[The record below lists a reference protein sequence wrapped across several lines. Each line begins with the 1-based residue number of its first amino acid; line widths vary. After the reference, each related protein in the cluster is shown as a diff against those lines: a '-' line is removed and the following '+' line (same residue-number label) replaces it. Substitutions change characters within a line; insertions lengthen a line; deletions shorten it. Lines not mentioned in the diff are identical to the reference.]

1 MVGSLVIQ
9 APPGVVADPAAK
21 ADWLDGIRP
30 RFGGWTDIMNS
41 LQLFE
46 IFNSLV
52 FRVLVAA
59 LTISLIA
66 CSIHRTPGMI
76 RTATKPRVD
85 VGPAFF
91 EHAPQHEAIVARRS
105 AAEAQAAVEGVLRAR
120 RYRTLAM
127 DDGVVHVY
135 ADRYR
140 WLSFAGLIA
149 HVAIVVIL
157 AGAIIGG
164 AFGYRDSNFTIA
176 EGATRDA
183 ASPRPGW
190 RSSWSTSPTATTRR
204 PAPPSTT

>member
-1 MVGSLVIQ
+1 M
-9 APPGVVADPAAK
+9 
-21 ADWLDGIRP
+21 
-30 RFGGWTDIMNS
+30 
-41 LQLFE
+41 
-46 IFNSLV
+46 V

-66 CSIHRTPGMI
+66 CSIHRTPGMF

-91 EHAPQHEAIVARRS
+91 EHAPQHEAIVARHS
-105 AAEAQAAVEGVLRAR
+105 AAETQAVVEGVLKAR

-127 DDGVVHVY
+127 DDGVVHLY

-140 WLSFAGLIA
+140 WLSFSGLIA
-149 HVAIVVIL
+149 HLSIVVIL

-164 AFGYRDSNFTIA
+164 DVRLPRLELHDRRGRHPRRSA
-176 EGATRDA
+176 
-183 ASPRPGW
+183 PRPGC
-190 RSSWSTSPTATTRR
+190 RSSWSTSPTPTTRR